1 MSNDNHILIPLFTIQ
16 DVKSNIY
23 SVAPW
28 GSLSMDTDAAGIRA
42 FIGLLRDNY
51 AAYTW
56 YNPADY
62 RLFRVGYFDVD
73 NGYIAGDHPELLL
86 DGASL
91 DISTWTRHIDLG
103 TFKYPNKEEL

>member
-1 MSNDNHILIPLFTIQ
+1 MTSSDQNHKLIPLFTVQ

-23 SVAPW
+23 AVAPW
-28 GSLSMDTDAAGIRA
+28 GNLAMDTDAAGIRH
-42 FIGLLRDNY
+42 FIGMLKDNY
-51 AAYTW
+51 AAFSW

-62 RLFRVGYFDVD
+62 RLFRVGYFDID

-91 DISTWTRHIDLG
+91 DISDWERGVPT
-103 TFKYPNKEEL
+103 K